1 MKKNEIARQY
11 SKALYEI
18 GEENGNMG
26 ELFEELE
33 EFWNT
38 LQENEQLKE
47 ALFHQRVLVEEKQAV
62 LQKGFK
68 DKLSNHMYK
77 FLMLL
82 IEKRRI
88 YFIEN
93 ILESFRKLMHK
104 HENIITVEVTTAVE
118 MNSEL
123 REKLKERLDKLS
135 EASGFDDIK
144 SQFTLKIL
152 SLYNNRRIND
162 KIAKLVITTAK
173 NSNAIDGKS
182 AKAAMAMLNNS
193 GIVNWNKLNRYIR

>member
-1 MKKNEIARQY
+1 VKKNEIARQY

-33 EFWNT
+33 EFWKT

-62 LQKGFK
+62 LKNVFK

-88 YFIEN
+88 YFLEN

-118 MNSEL
+118 MNSEI
-123 REKLKERLDKLS
+123 REKLKKRLDKYVDKKIEMKEYCDPDIIGGMVIKIGDYLIDGS
-135 EASGFDDIK
+135 IK
-144 SQFTLKIL
+144 SKLE
-152 SLYNNRRIND
+152 SLED
-162 KIAKLVITTAK
+162 KIKKIPLQEIGV
-173 NSNAIDGKS
+173 
-182 AKAAMAMLNNS
+182 
-193 GIVNWNKLNRYIR
+193 